1 MNNNRKPK
9 NRALTRDYLLR
20 ATYSYLQRFAT
31 TEKNL
36 RDVLACKVRR
46 RLPEADPETETET
59 DNGELYA
66 RAQEWIDDIVQKAV
80 QQNIV
85 NDRQFATSR
94 AKSLIRSGNSRMK
107 IAQKLRARGVT
118 ADLVTEV
125 MEDLSEQYEDMDFLA
140 AVKYV
145 RKRRFGAFSTRHD
158 GREIV
163 EKELASLCRAGF
175 SYGLGNRILKMP
187 REELEEMLYDRD

>member
-9 NRALTRDYLLR
+9 SRALTRDYLLR

-36 RDVLACKVRR
+36 RDVLARKVRR
-46 RLPEADPETETET
+46 RLPVAGPEAET
-59 DNGELYA
+59 DNRELL
-66 RAQEWIDDIVQKAV
+66 AQAQQWIEDIVQKAV

-107 IAQKLRARGVT
+107 IARKLRARGVS

-175 SYGLGNRILKMP
+175 SYGLGNRILKMS

>member
-36 RDVLACKVRR
+36 RDVLARKVRR
-46 RLPEADPETETET
+46 RLPEADPETET
-59 DNGELYA
+59 DNRELS
-66 RAQEWIDDIVQKAV
+66 AQAQGWIEDIVQKAV

-107 IAQKLRARGVT
+107 IAQKLRARGVA

-125 MEDLSEQYEDMDFLA
+125 MEHLSEQYEDMDFLA

-145 RKRRFGAFSTRHD
+145 RKRRFGAFSIRHD

-187 REELEEMLYDRD
+187 REELEDMLYGRD

>member
-1 MNNNRKPK
+1 MNNSRKPK
-9 NRALTRDYLLR
+9 KRALTRDYLLR

-36 RDVLACKVRR
+36 RDVLARKVRR
-46 RLPEADPETETET
+46 RLPEQDPET

-66 RAQEWIDDIVQKAV
+66 QTQDWIDDIVQKMV

-94 AKSLIRSGNSRMK
+94 AMSLIRSGNSAMRV
-107 IAQKLRARGVT
+107 AQKLRARGVM

-125 MEDLSEQYEDMDFLA
+125 METLSEQYEDMDFSA
-140 AVKYV
+140 AVKYI
-145 RKRRFGAFSTRHD
+145 RKRRFGAFSIRHD
-158 GREIV
+158 GGEIV
-163 EKELASLCRAGF
+163 EKELAAMCRAGF
-175 SYGLGNRILKMP
+175 SYGLGSRILKMP
-187 REELEEMLYDRD
+187 REELENILYGKDLS